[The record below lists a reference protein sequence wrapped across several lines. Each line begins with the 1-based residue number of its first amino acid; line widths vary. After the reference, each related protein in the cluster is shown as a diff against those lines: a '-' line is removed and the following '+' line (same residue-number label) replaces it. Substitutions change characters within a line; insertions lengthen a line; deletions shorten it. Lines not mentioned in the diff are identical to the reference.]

1 MTEAAHSPLGP
12 SSAER
17 WMVCPASVE
26 ATKGIPDTDSEYSLE
41 GSAAHELAEACRDLD
56 IKTDDYPEDT
66 ILVKHCDGEMKPRPV
81 TMEMRG
87 HVQTFIDKVNSL
99 EGDDLNEMRVRYDK
113 YVPGGYGT
121 LDAAKLKPRHASIID
136 LKYGKGV
143 QKYAENNPQ
152 LLLYALGICLEFDW
166 LYDFDTFDLIIIQ
179 PRLDHEDVWTIGK
192 DYLLAWAKK
201 TLVPAYKATLD
212 PKAKFVPGET
222 QCKFCKIKGTCKA
235 RASSVFA
242 AVVDQFD
249 TIDDAVGKTE
259 AAAAR
264 APTLTNEELAKCLE
278 AVPNVKAWLKA
289 IESKAVAE
297 VAAGRAVGSFKLV
310 EGRSNRAW
318 AGDEGSAA
326 FALMTAGMKESE
338 MWEKKLIS
346 PAAAEKIL
354 GKKHELFGEESGM
367 VAKPKGKPT
376 LAPGSDKRPAIN
388 VTDGFEVVPEE

>member
-1 MTEAAHSPLGP
+1 M
-12 SSAER
+12 
-17 WMVCPASVE
+17 
-26 ATKGIPDTDSEYSLE
+26 PDTDSEYSLE
-41 GSAAHELAEACRDLD
+41 GSAAHELAKWCRDRDVSTDSYD
-56 IKTDDYPEDT
+56 IDYID
-66 ILVKHCDGEMKPRPV
+66 VKHADGAFKPRPV

-121 LDAAKLKPRHASIID
+121 LDAARLKPRHASIID

-166 LYDFDTFDLIIIQ
+166 LYDFDTFDLIIVQ
-179 PRLDHEDVWTIGK
+179 PRLDHEDVWTVGK

-212 PKAKFVPGET
+212 PKAKFVPGEV
-222 QCKFCKIKGTCKA
+222 QCKFCKIRGTCKA
-235 RASSVFA
+235 RANAVFS

-249 TIDDAVGKTE
+249 TIEDAADKTE
-259 AAAAR
+259 AAAVK
-264 APTLTNEELAKCLE
+264 APTLSNDELAKCLE

-297 VAAGRAVGSFKLV
+297 VAAGRSVGGFKLV
-310 EGRSNRAW
+310 EGRANRAW
-318 AGDEGSAA
+318 ADDEAATA

-338 MWEKKLIS
+338 MWEKSLIS
-346 PAAAEKIL
+346 VAAAEKIL
-354 GKKHELFGEESGM
+354 GKKHALFASGI
-367 VAKPKGKPT
+367 VTKPKGKPT

-388 VTDGFEVVPEE
+388 VTDGFDVVPEE